1 MSKSILSCGKAL
13 KTVRS
18 FETALNTN
26 NSRNLFCSS
35 SASSSASFS
44 TTTRE
49 SVRQRLAED
58 EKAGK
63 VVGFSPPKSVD
74 GVKVIFS
81 KGSKKSLPKPAW
93 LKAQPPTGENYTRL
107 RDTVRSLKLAT
118 VCEEARCP
126 NIGECWGGAK
136 GTATATIMIMGDTC
150 TRGCSFC
157 SVKTS
162 RAPAPLDPMEPEN
175 VSKAIMDW
183 GLDYVVLTSV
193 DRDEIADQGSGHF
206 AKTVQLLKHKAPHI
220 LVECLTP
227 DFQGN
232 KEFIQTVA
240 NSGLDVFAHNI
251 ETVERLQRRVRD
263 YRANYH
269 QTLHVLKIAKEARQD
284 PSSARPTP
292 IPGQIDLAPLG
303 SGNPLVTKT
312 SIMLGLGE
320 NESDIRATLRDLREF
335 ADVDV
340 VTFGQYL
347 RPTKRHMSV
356 QRYVT
361 PEEFEFWQKEA
372 QDMGFK
378 YVASGPLVRSS
389 YRAGELFLKGML
401 EANAQ
406 QQQSQGGA

>member
-1 MSKSILSCGKAL
+1 MSKTILTCSM

-18 FETALNTN
+18 FESTLRTN
-26 NSRNLFCSS
+26 SSRFLYCFP
-35 SASSSASFS
+35 SASASASFS
-44 TTTRE
+44 TTRE
-49 SVRQRLAED
+49 TVRQRLEED
-58 EKAGK
+58 EKTGK
-63 VVGFSPPKSVD
+63 VVGFSPPTSAD
-74 GVKVIFS
+74 GVKVVFS

-93 LKAQPPTGENYTRL
+93 LKAQPPSGENYTRL

-157 SVKTS
+157 AVKTS

-193 DRDEIADQGSGHF
+193 DRDEIIDQGAGHF
-206 AKTVQLLKHKAPHI
+206 AKTVQLLKQRAPHI

-227 DFQGN
+227 DFQGH
-232 KEFIQTVA
+232 KDLIQIVA

-263 YRANYH
+263 YRAGYH
-269 QTLHVLKIAKEARQD
+269 QSLQVLKIAKEARQD
-284 PSSARPTP
+284 PSSVRPVP
-292 IPGQIDLAPLG
+292 LPGHIDLMPSA
-303 SGNPLVTKT
+303 SITPLVTKT

-320 NESDIRATLRDLREF
+320 EESDIRATLKDLRDV
-335 ADVDV
+335 ANVDV

-361 PEEFEFWQKEA
+361 PEEFAFWHKEA

-389 YRAGELFLKGML
+389 YRAGELYLKGML

-406 QQQSQGGA
+406 QAART